1 MNTITFIL
9 AVIGFVCGCA
19 ALFLTIYGRRKAC
32 KTLASLSLEF
42 VKFKSAAEERMSSIE
57 KRVGDLEE
65 KYGALD
71 IETYNENQRAEQKFL
86 EGVNNILDYN
96 GDAVPRLRTEG
107 LRNE

>member
-1 MNTITFIL
+1 MNTIAFIL

-19 ALFLTIYGRRKAC
+19 ALLLTIIGRRKAC
-32 KTLASLSLEF
+32 EPLASLSLEF
-42 VKFKSAAEERMSSIE
+42 VKFKESEERSKISLE
-57 KRVGDLEE
+57 ERLHDLED

-71 IETYNENQRAEQKFL
+71 IETYNENQRAEQRFL

>member
-19 ALFLTIYGRRKAC
+19 ALLLTIYRRGKAC

>member
-1 MNTITFIL
+1 MNTIAFIL

-19 ALFLTIYGRRKAC
+19 ALLLTIIGRRKAC
-32 KTLASLSLEF
+32 KPLASLSLEF
-42 VKFKSAAEERMSSIE
+42 VKFKDSEDRNITSLEERLH
-57 KRVGDLEE
+57 DLEE